1 MFNQNFLVFL
11 GFFQDLIKYKN
22 IYVYPIIVGVI
33 IGCLA
38 PLIGSVIVIRRLSF
52 IADTLSHF
60 SLAGVCFGVLL
71 AHQLA
76 DTVFENTI
84 SPIALG
90 IVFSVIGT
98 LLIEKLRSFYKN
110 YKELSMPI
118 VMSFGAAL
126 SGIFI
131 ALSGDSSS
139 NITSSLLFGSISIVE
154 LKDFI
159 VILVMSLIIIIF
171 IVIFYKKII
180 TLCFDETF
188 AKVSGI
194 NVKLLQLLITI
205 ILAVFISI
213 SMEIVGVLL
222 ISSLMIVPVAS
233 SILVG
238 KSFKN
243 TCIISVIFSEV
254 SILLGIYFSYTL
266 SVPTG
271 SLIVIFNIVILLFIM
286 IYRNLIKCFKKKNT
300 KQLDYS
306 ITIDPNTINE
316 NVDEVTEINEEDK
329 EIVKEENLEN
339 KE

>member
-1 MFNQNFLVFL
+1 MINILL
-11 GFFQDLIKYKN
+11 AHFFDFFKAIIDYPD
-22 IYVYPIIVGVI
+22 IYIYPIIVGII
-33 IGCLA
+33 IGVLA

-71 AHQLA
+71 AHVLTDTILA
-76 DTVFENTI
+76 DVI

-90 IVFSVIGT
+90 IIFSVIGT
-98 LLIEKLRSFYKN
+98 LLIEKLRGFYKN

-131 ALSGDSSS
+131 ALSGNGAS
-139 NITSSLLFGSISIVE
+139 NLTSSLLFGSLLAVE

-159 VILVMSLIIIIF
+159 IILFMSLGIVLF
-171 IVIFYKKII
+171 IAIFYKKII

-194 NVKLLQLLITI
+194 NVKLLQLSITI
-205 ILAVFISI
+205 ILAIFISI
-213 SMEIVGVLL
+213 SMQIVGVLL
-222 ISSLMIVPVAS
+222 ISSLMIVPVAA
-233 SILVG
+233 SILIG

-243 TCIISVIFSEV
+243 TCLIAVVFSEV
-254 SILLGIYFSYTL
+254 SVFLGIYLSFTL

-271 SLIVIFNIVILLFIM
+271 SLIVIFNVIILIGIM
-286 IYRNLIKCFKKKNT
+286 IYKNCKKLLQKRKSTKVDMEYTLSIEKSDEEEIQEKIQNKN
-300 KQLDYS
+300 
-306 ITIDPNTINE
+306 I
-316 NVDEVTEINEEDK
+316 
-329 EIVKEENLEN
+329 
-339 KE
+339 